1 MTITDAVIK
10 VLENEDEGLT
20 LQQIYDK
27 IIENNYYEFGAKK
40 PLDALRVQIMRYCED
55 KTISFASDKKAFISE
70 QKDGTEIFLLKYRRG
85 QVMDENKKYK
95 YFHRNKW
102 NNYLYSYNE
111 CKRSGKYQLCGS
123 ERKGY

>member
-40 PLDALRVQIMRYCED
+40 PLDALRIQIMRYCED

-70 QKDGTEIFLLKYRRG
+70 QKDGTEVFLLKYRRG

-95 YFHRNKW
+95 YI
-102 NNYLYSYNE
+102 S
-111 CKRSGKYQLCGS
+111 
-123 ERKGY
+123 

>member
-40 PLDALRVQIMRYCED
+40 PLDALE
-55 KTISFASDKKAFISE
+55 
-70 QKDGTEIFLLKYRRG
+70 
-85 QVMDENKKYK
+85 
-95 YFHRNKW
+95 
-102 NNYLYSYNE
+102 
-111 CKRSGKYQLCGS
+111 
-123 ERKGY
+123 